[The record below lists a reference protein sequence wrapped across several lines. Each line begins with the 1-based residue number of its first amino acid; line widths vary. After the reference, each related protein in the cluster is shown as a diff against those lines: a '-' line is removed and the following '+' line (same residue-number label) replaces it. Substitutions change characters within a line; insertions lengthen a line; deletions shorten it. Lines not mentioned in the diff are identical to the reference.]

1 MPETPT
7 RTAGTGGICP
17 TCRFCADQK
26 IPHLCI
32 ARGDDDA
39 QQLAALSAR
48 FPSAVIAPLRA
59 ELLVHPA
66 RPMPEVGENEVVVL
80 RAVGRTWCNCGCRP
94 AGTATNGEDQPHA

>member
-17 TCRFCADQK
+17 GCRFCADRK

-32 ARGDDDA
+32 TRGDDDT

-48 FPSAVIAPLRA
+48 YPSATTAPLRA
-59 ELLVHPA
+59 QLLVHPA
-66 RPMPEVGENEVVVL
+66 RPLLEVGEGELIVL
-80 RAVGRTWCNCGCRP
+80 RAVDRSWCQCGCGAP
-94 AGTATNGEDQPHA
+94 GTVTGEDLVHA